1 MINSFE
7 LQKLVKKV
15 KSARRVLITSHKD
28 CGDATGSSIAAY
40 LALQQWQVPADI
52 FLPGPVPAIFKFLPH
67 TEKII
72 TNAGKINLENYDVLF
87 CVDAAEIAMTGL
99 EDKWKARPID
109 LTTINSDHHFTNPG
123 YGDINILDKQ
133 ASATAVVLLEL
144 FKQLEFTITREIAT
158 CLLTG
163 IFTDT
168 GTFSNPGTTA
178 LSLKSA
184 ADLLLKG
191 ANAAKT
197 LDKIARTKSVADLQL
212 WGRALERLYVNE
224 SLNVVTTVITL
235 ADMKEL
241 KVGTEALEGI
251 ANFLNDL
258 SGFRAALVLKEQADG
273 TVKGSLR
280 TTRDDVDVAAMAAE
294 YGGGGHKKAAGFTV
308 KGSLVETPSG
318 WTIKR
323 A

>member
-7 LQKLVKKV
+7 LQKLVSKV
-15 KSARRVLITSHKD
+15 KSAKRVLITSHKD
-28 CGDATGSSIAAY
+28 CGDAAGSVIATY
-40 LALQQWQVPADI
+40 LALRQWGQEADM
-52 FLPGPVPAIFKFLPH
+52 FLPSPVPAMLNFLPH

-72 TNAGKINLENYDVLF
+72 TNADKINLENYDVLF
-87 CVDAAEIAMTGL
+87 CVDAGEIAMTDL
-99 EDKWKARPID
+99 ADKWQKRP
-109 LTTINSDHHFTNPG
+109 LSLFTINIDHHFTNPG

-133 ASATAVVLLEL
+133 ASATTVVLLEL
-144 FKQLEFTITREIAT
+144 FRQAEVTVTRDMAT

-178 LSLKSA
+178 LSLKAA

-191 ANAAKT
+191 ANITKT
-197 LDKIARTKSVADLQL
+197 LDQIVRTKSVTDLQL
-212 WGRALERLYVNE
+212 WGRALERLYVNKD
-224 SLNVVTTVITL
+224 LNVVTTVITQ
-235 ADMKEL
+235 ADIKEL
-241 KVGTEALEGI
+241 KVGSEALEGI

-258 SGFRAALVLKEQADG
+258 SGFQAALVLKEQADG

-280 TTRDDVDVAAMAAE
+280 TTRDDVDVSALARE

-308 KGSLVETPSG
+308 KGSLVETSSG
-318 WTIKR
+318 WSIKKE
-323 A
+323 